1 VNLTEKQLQTK
12 EKIEAVARLL
22 GLDPAWAVAVAM
34 TESSLG
40 LQQKSPT
47 GCKGVFQM
55 SSIAMTDLLLE
66 MEGMNDDWIDILC
79 GLAFLSLLF
88 KRWKNIE
95 DATLHFCDPRDREFY
110 LNRVKAFQEEFER
123 MDSES

>member
-1 VNLTEKQLQTK
+1 
-12 EKIEAVARLL
+12 
-22 GLDPAWAVAVAM
+22 M

-66 MEGMNDDWIDILC
+66 MGENNNDWADVLC
-79 GLAFLSLLF
+79 GLAFLFLLL
-88 KRWKNIE
+88 KRWENID

-110 LNRVKAFQEEFER
+110 LSRVKVFQEEFER